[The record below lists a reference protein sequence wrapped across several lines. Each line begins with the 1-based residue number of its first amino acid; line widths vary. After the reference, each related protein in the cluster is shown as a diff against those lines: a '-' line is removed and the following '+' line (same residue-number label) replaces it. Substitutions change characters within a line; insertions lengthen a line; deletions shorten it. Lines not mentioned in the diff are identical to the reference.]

1 MKRAIFA
8 IVTTIAGLVM
18 LLQYQTPAPPVLALP
33 PIASAA
39 PPAATTPPAAA
50 PPATPTGSGPAPEP
64 APEQPRT
71 LVGNTIDTEQGPVQ
85 VQITMTG
92 TTITDVTMLQYPN
105 GGGRDQEINS
115 FALPQLVQQALA
127 VQSADI
133 DMVSG
138 ATYTSEGF
146 IQSLQSALDQA

>member
-1 MKRAIFA
+1 MKRAVFA
-8 IVTTIAGLVM
+8 ILVTIAGLVM
-18 LLQYQTPAPPVLALP
+18 LLRYETPAPPVLALP
-33 PIASAA
+33 PMAA
-39 PPAATTPPAAA
+39 PGTVAGATPPAAA
-50 PPATPTGSGPAPEP
+50 PPAPTSGPAPEP
-64 APEQPRT
+64 AVDQPRT
-71 LVGNTIDTEQGPVQ
+71 LIGDTIDTEQGPVQ
-85 VQITMTG
+85 VQVTMTG
-92 TTITDVTMLQYPN
+92 TAITDVAVLQYPN

-146 IQSLQSALDQA
+146 IQSLQSALNQA